1 MWDISHIIGFD
12 LFVTLAMLAW
22 IGLAAYLARD
32 I

>member
-1 MWDISHIIGFD
+1 MFDISHILPFN